1 MSYDSRMP
9 SSHALPMHISKQKP
23 IGMPTEVVHPIKSA
37 SRNTLEFN
45 KARINSLLFT
55 NSTKEQH
62 WQQTA
67 PGERSFLAISGMDVS
82 HLCIFYLQNNLL
94 K

>member
-23 IGMPTEVVHPIKSA
+23 IGMPTEVVHPNKSA

-45 KARINSLLFT
+45 KAHINSLLFT

-62 WQQTA
+62 WQQTQ
-67 PGERSFLAISGMDVS
+67 
-82 HLCIFYLQNNLL
+82 LQGNEAFWPYQVPMCRICVFSTC
-94 K
+94 KIIC